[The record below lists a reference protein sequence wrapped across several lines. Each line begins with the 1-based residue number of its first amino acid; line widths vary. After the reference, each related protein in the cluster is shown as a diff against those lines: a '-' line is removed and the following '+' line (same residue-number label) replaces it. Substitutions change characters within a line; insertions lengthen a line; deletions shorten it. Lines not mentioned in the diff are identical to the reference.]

1 MYTGARPG
9 WGHTHLPAP
18 AWLSPLVLCVPTE
31 KENNFPPLP
40 KFIPLK
46 PCFYQNFSDEI
57 PIEHQVLV
65 KRIYQL
71 WLCEWWVGLWGC
83 RRLLDHCRDPGREA
97 ALSLG
102 WKSLGFLW

>member
-1 MYTGARPG
+1 MF
-9 WGHTHLPAP
+9 
-18 AWLSPLVLCVPTE
+18 CVPTE

-65 KRIYQL
+65 KRIYRL
-71 WLCEWWVGLWGC
+71 WLCEQWGWLGVGVWELGGFPNH
-83 RRLLDHCRDPGREA
+83 RRDPGQAR
-97 ALSLG
+97 S
-102 WKSLGFLW
+102 